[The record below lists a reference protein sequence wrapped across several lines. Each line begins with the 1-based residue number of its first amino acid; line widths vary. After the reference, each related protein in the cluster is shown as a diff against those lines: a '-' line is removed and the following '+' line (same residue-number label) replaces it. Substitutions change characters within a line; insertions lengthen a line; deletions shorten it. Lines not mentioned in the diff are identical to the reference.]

1 MLSVDSDQDVPA
13 MQCCSPHIHVC
24 VTAMLRLRL
33 SVHDISCTNAI
44 VVYVKSYSDIMSVIR
59 ISNRDDPE

>member
-1 MLSVDSDQDVPA
+1 